1 MSEEAFAQFELQMR
15 NFSLPQLKALRTDLD
30 ELIEDAEDIADAQ
43 RVWAEVQS
51 GKQQL
56 IPAEH
61 VYRELGL

>member
-51 GKQQL
+51 GKQQVYTL
-56 IPAEH
+56 AE
-61 VYRELGL
+61 VENELGL